1 MAERDP
7 YEVLGLAPTASK
19 DEVHDAY
26 RRLAKRWHPDL
37 NAGDEAA
44 EWRFKEIAAAHELLS
59 DPLARERFDRGGGT
73 APDSS
78 SEPGYGHF
86 FDGGAEID
94 NRMRRSMAMA
104 TSALLIIFGFGY
116 FAESG
121 MMTRWDDDSWLN
133 SLGVLLLLCFSAI
146 MLMAGTIRWILDR
159 AERRAERA
167 RMGAP

>member
-7 YEVLGLAPTASK
+7 YEVLGLAPTVSK
-19 DEVHDAY
+19 GEVHDAY

-44 EWRFKEIAAAHELLS
+44 EWRFREIAAAHELLS

-73 APDSS
+73 VPDFS
-78 SEPGYGHF
+78 SELGYGHF
-86 FDGGAEID
+86 FDGDAETD

-104 TSALLIIFGFGY
+104 TLALLIIFGFGY

-121 MMTRWDDDSWLN
+121 MVTRWDDDSWLN
-133 SLGVLLLLCFSAI
+133 SLGVLLLLCFFAI

-167 RMGAP
+167 RMGAL

>member
-1 MAERDP
+1 
-7 YEVLGLAPTASK
+7 
-19 DEVHDAY
+19 
-26 RRLAKRWHPDL
+26 
-37 NAGDEAA
+37 
-44 EWRFKEIAAAHELLS
+44 
-59 DPLARERFDRGGGT
+59 
-73 APDSS
+73 
-78 SEPGYGHF
+78 
-86 FDGGAEID
+86 
-94 NRMRRSMAMA
+94 MRRSMAMA

>member
-1 MAERDP
+1 VAERDP

-19 DEVHDAY
+19 DEVQDAW
-26 RRLAKRWHPDL
+26 RRLDKRSHPDL

-78 SEPGYGHF
+78 SEPGYGHV

-94 NRMRRSMAMA
+94 NRMRRSMATA
-104 TSALLIIFGFGY
+104 ALALLIIFGFGY

-133 SLGVLLLLCFSAI
+133 SLGVLLPPCFSAL

-167 RMGAP
+167 RMGAR